1 MQKIEIS
8 LDQKNDS
15 KELYDIIKKEVN
27 NFLENNNLELIKM
40 SKRGKVIYVV
50 VKNQKQDVFGIKVLA
65 YQTNI
70 FNRILHIKIFED
82 YEYSNRAFNLKELLL
97 FTNTKKNNIEIN
109 ITNAISKFKH
119 KQIMELKGKKVNEN
133 KKVKKGDI
141 VKFETP
147 VTFRNGKSVDILK
160 YNGRGTFVPVY
171 SIDDSIVYKIY
182 KFREK
187 NFEIIDKNCK

>member
-1 MQKIEIS
+1 
-8 LDQKNDS
+8 
-15 KELYDIIKKEVN
+15 
-27 NFLENNNLELIKM
+27 
-40 SKRGKVIYVV
+40 
-50 VKNQKQDVFGIKVLA
+50 
-65 YQTNI
+65 
-70 FNRILHIKIFED
+70 
-82 YEYSNRAFNLKELLL
+82 
-97 FTNTKKNNIEIN
+97 
-109 ITNAISKFKH
+109 
-119 KQIMELKGKKVNEN
+119 MELKGKKVNEN

>member
-97 FTNTKKNNIEIN
+97 FTNTKK
-109 ITNAISKFKH
+109 
-119 KQIMELKGKKVNEN
+119 
-133 KKVKKGDI
+133 
-141 VKFETP
+141 
-147 VTFRNGKSVDILK
+147 
-160 YNGRGTFVPVY
+160 
-171 SIDDSIVYKIY
+171 
-182 KFREK
+182 
-187 NFEIIDKNCK
+187 II